1 MSIEINRRGLFVGA
15 SALFVA
21 GCSDIVG
28 PLPAPKLYV
37 LKPKLPGVLPGPK
50 VTWALSIFSPTATS
64 GLASDR
70 IALLRPPA
78 SLDYYADSAWA
89 DPLPSLVQSAV
100 LEAFEASGRIPAV
113 SRDSDGA
120 QSDYILNLDVRDFE
134 ARYDQGEGAP
144 LGVVR
149 LGVRL
154 VEQRSRKIVGNS
166 TVTKEVRA
174 SVNAVDAAV
183 EALSAALSGV
193 LAELVPW
200 VLDHPAPR

>member
-1 MSIEINRRGLFVGA
+1 MSIEVNRRGLLVGA

-37 LKPKLPGVLPGPK
+37 LKPKLPVAQPGPQ
-50 VTWALSIFSPTATS
+50 VSWSLSIARPTPTA
-64 GLASDR
+64 GLDSDR
-70 IALLRPPA
+70 IAILRPPA
-78 SLDYYADSAWA
+78 SLDYYAGAAWA
-89 DPLPSLVQSAV
+89 DPLPSLMQSAV
-100 LEAFEASGRIPAV
+100 LEAFEASGRIPGV

-120 QSDYILNLDVRDFE
+120 QSDYILNMDMRAFE

-144 LGVVR
+144 LAVVR

-154 VEQRSRKIVGNS
+154 VESRSRKIAGYNMIA
-166 TVTKEVRA
+166 KEVRTSA
-174 SVNAVDAAV
+174 NAIEAAV

-193 LAELVPW
+193 LADLVPW
-200 VLDHPAPR
+200 VLEHPAPR